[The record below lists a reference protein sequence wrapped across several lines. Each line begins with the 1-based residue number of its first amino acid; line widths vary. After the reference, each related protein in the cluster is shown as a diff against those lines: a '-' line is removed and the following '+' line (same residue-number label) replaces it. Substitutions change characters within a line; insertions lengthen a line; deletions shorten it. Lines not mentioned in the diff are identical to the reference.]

1 MKIEMI
7 GNVIAGLIAA
17 SAFLF
22 AVVVLGNGEA
32 EKDQQDC
39 HKLFTSMSKAMSKK
53 QLEEKIE
60 QLKQEAAALRLR
72 LSSIEDQ
79 IGDFVGDL
87 RMMEHA
93 EKQTS

>member
-1 MKIEMI
+1 
-7 GNVIAGLIAA
+7 
-17 SAFLF
+17 
-22 AVVVLGNGEA
+22 
-32 EKDQQDC
+32 
-39 HKLFTSMSKAMSKK
+39 MSKAMSKK